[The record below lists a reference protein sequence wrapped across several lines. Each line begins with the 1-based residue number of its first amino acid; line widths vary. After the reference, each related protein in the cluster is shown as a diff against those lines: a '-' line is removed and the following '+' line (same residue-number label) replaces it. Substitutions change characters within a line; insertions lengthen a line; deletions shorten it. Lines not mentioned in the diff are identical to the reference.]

1 MPKFSVFRGILLYC
15 QLSQRTTDN
24 RGVKVDLN
32 SRDLAL
38 ISVFSAFYPI
48 VQLMNLGFP
57 VIGGPG
63 IISLAL
69 ILGPINGLILGPLNG
84 CIATAIGASIGMA
97 TGIGTSFSPLVVLNR
112 SLGAVEAGILSKRYL
127 AVQGQGKRMPGW
139 LTGVLLLAVV
149 SCLWYFFPVGRSAP
163 FYPSLHLT
171 GLLIA
176 LLLDGRISLFLQ
188 SSNRFKVVLG
198 VAVASY
204 CALLADHMLGTIIF
218 ISVMGW
224 HTSRYSTLFMQI
236 LPISLLERITLA
248 FLATIIGTP
257 ILLVSRSMGV
267 KIQRQ

>member
-1 MPKFSVFRGILLYC
+1 M
-15 QLSQRTTDN
+15 
-24 RGVKVDLN
+24 
-32 SRDLAL
+32 
-38 ISVFSAFYPI
+38 ISVFAAFYPI

-57 VIGGPG
+57 IIGGPG

-69 ILGPINGLILGPLNG
+69 ILGPINGLILGPLSG

-112 SLGAVEAGILSKRYL
+112 SLGAVEAGILSKRYVD
-127 AVQGQGKRMPGW
+127 VQGREKRIPGW

-163 FYPSLHLT
+163 FYPSLHLS
-171 GLLIA
+171 GVLVA
-176 LLLDGRISLFLQ
+176 LLLNGNISIFLEG
-188 SSNRFKVVLG
+188 SNRFKVALG

-204 CALLADHMLGTIIF
+204 CALLADHILGTVIF

-236 LPISLLERITLA
+236 LPISLLERITLTV
-248 FLATIIGTP
+248 LATII
-257 ILLVSRSMGV
+257 
-267 KIQRQ
+267 